1 MLRVILQLQ
10 RRYSIIDYTLIKQ
23 RLLRF
28 PYQRPYPPILEA
40 TFEN

>member
-1 MLRVILQLQ
+1 MLRVILQLK
-10 RRYSIIDYTLIKQ
+10 RAYSIIDYTLIKE

-28 PYQRPYPPILEA
+28 PYQRPYPPVHEA